1 MLIARKS
8 DKERTQKALELSLKA
23 VEDLKKTTLDETEFA
38 LRNAADNNDLKAG
51 ELLWAVRVA
60 LTGEEASPGVFE
72 LLEVLGKEESVK
84 RIKVALL
91 AINKS

>member
-8 DKERTQKALELSLKA
+8 DKERTQKALKLALRA
-23 VEDLKKTTLDETEFA
+23 VEELKKTTIDETEFV

-60 LTGEEASPGVFE
+60 LTGKEASPGVFE

-84 RIKVALL
+84 RIKVAVKK
-91 AINKS
+91 IH